1 MATRKKAQAGQTAP
15 INEAKALAEALSPQG
30 TSADKPAVEAEQPTV
45 ERVEQPTVDTEQPT
59 AEASEAPTETATKAE
74 AETAAKAKA
83 ETPAEKPKPTQ
94 KKPVQTV
101 KLNRLMN
108 IRKAPSLDAGII
120 CTKSRDTVLTIIEG
134 QKNGWLKV
142 SVDGEEAYVLYE
154 NGKYGTISG

>member
-1 MATRKKAQAGQTAP
+1 MATRKKAQAEQTAP

-30 TSADKPAVEAEQPTV
+30 TSADKPAVETEQPTA
-45 ERVEQPTVDTEQPT
+45 ERVEQPTADTEQPK
-59 AEASEAPTETATKAE
+59 AEAAEAPTETATE
-74 AETAAKAKA
+74 APTETAAKV
-83 ETPAEKPKPTQ
+83 EVPTEKPKPTQ

-108 IRKAPSLDAGII
+108 IRKAPSLNADII

>member
-1 MATRKKAQAGQTAP
+1 MATRKKAQAEQTAP
-15 INEAKALAEALSPQG
+15 INEAKALAEALNPQE
-30 TSADKPAVEAEQPTV
+30 TSADKPAVEAVDKPAV
-45 ERVEQPTVDTEQPT
+45 EAGQPT
-59 AEASEAPTETATKAE
+59 AERVETPMETAAKVE
-74 AETAAKAKA
+74 AETTAKAKA
-83 ETPAEKPKPTQ
+83 ETPAEKAKPAQ

-108 IRKAPSLDAGII
+108 IRKAPSLDADII

>member
-1 MATRKKAQAGQTAP
+1 MATRKKTQAEQTAP

-30 TSADKPAVEAEQPTV
+30 TSADKPAVEAVDNPAV
-45 ERVEQPTVDTEQPT
+45 ERVEQPSADTEQP
-59 AEASEAPTETATKAE
+59 KAE
-74 AETAAKAKA
+74 ETEAKVEKAAKA

-94 KKPVQTV
+94 KKPAQTV

-108 IRKAPSLDAGII
+108 IRKAPSLNADII

-142 SVDGEEAYVLYE
+142 SVDSEEAYVLYE